1 MEPTSTLLPANLDE
15 GEFAFYQGKA
25 YRLEEVGDRW
35 DFSRAIELG
44 PTKAAEC
51 TATKTGR
58 KSGDSTRSTWGW
70 PEPNHRGEE
79 WVAYAGWRLHPRGP
93 CDQCLRDELVCELG
107 TDKLCASCSTRKTI
121 CSINKWHT
129 TRGASKKVVS
139 SIEVD
144 SSISEEESDDEPPVS
159 KASNFA
165 PSGGPS
171 AGSKRQLVKSSSR
184 VVKRRRVESPEEDE
198 VAPSVRNNSNNN
210 NKGKGRSGSSGDA
223 ARLRLLR
230 DECEL
235 LTRRLSFIQNEIEY
249 FASKFEESM

>member
-1 MEPTSTLLPANLDE
+1 MVDPPAVPLPANLDE
-15 GEFAFYQGKA
+15 GEYAFYQGEA
-25 YRLEEVGDRW
+25 YRLEEVRARW
-35 DFSRAIELG
+35 DFSRAIALG
-44 PTKAAEC
+44 PAKPAEC
-51 TATKTGR
+51 TVTKTGR
-58 KSGDSTRSTWGW
+58 KSGDTTRSTWGW

-93 CDQCLRDELVCELG
+93 CDQCVRDRLVCELG

-129 TRGASKKVVS
+129 TRGASRKKAVS
-139 SIEVD
+139 SIKVD
-144 SSISEEESDDEPPVS
+144 SSISEEESDDDISVS
-159 KASNFA
+159 KVSTIG
-165 PSGGPS
+165 PSAGPS

-184 VVKRRRVESPEEDE
+184 VPKRRRVESPEVEE
-198 VAPSVRNNSNNN
+198 VVPSTRNSNS
-210 NKGKGRSGSSGDA
+210 NKGKGRAGVSGDA

-230 DECEL
+230 DECEM